1 MTSTARA
8 ARREDR
14 RAVGGSRFL
23 YDSFDLAQARIE
35 AQERVEEERRSGLEF
50 RLGRIEA
57 GLERLEKR
65 LWLAVYGV
73 AAGVVVHGAM
83 ALLAVRL

>member
-1 MTSTARA
+1 MSAQ
-8 ARREDR
+8 R

-35 AQERVEEERRSGLEF
+35 AQEKVDQERRAGLEY
-50 RLGRIEA
+50 RLGRIEET
-57 GLERLEKR
+57 LERVEKR
-65 LWLAVYGV
+65 LWLAVYGL

-83 ALLAVRL
+83 ALLATRI

>member
-1 MTSTARA
+1 MNAQ
-8 ARREDR
+8 RRSI
-14 RAVGGSRFL
+14 GGSRFL

-35 AQERVEEERRSGLEF
+35 AQEQVEQERRAGLEY

-57 GLERLEKR
+57 TLERLEKR

-73 AAGVVVHGAM
+73 AAGVLAHGALT
-83 ALLAVRL
+83 LLAAQN

>member
-1 MTSTARA
+1 MTAQ
-8 ARREDR
+8 R

-23 YDSFDLAQARIE
+23 YDSFDLAQARID
-35 AQERVEEERRSGLEF
+35 AQERVESERRAGLEY
-50 RLGRIEA
+50 RLSRIEE

-73 AAGVVVHGAM
+73 ASGVIVHGAL
-83 ALLAVRL
+83 ALLVTRL

>member
-1 MTSTARA
+1 MSSQLRA
-8 ARREDR
+8 ERRSDR
-14 RAVGGSRFL
+14 RAAGGSRFL

-35 AQERVEEERRSGLEF
+35 AQERVEQERRSGLEF
-50 RLGRIEA
+50 RLSRIETA
-57 GLERLEKR
+57 LERLEKR

>member
-1 MTSTARA
+1 MSAA
-8 ARREDR
+8 ARIDR

-23 YDSFDLAQARIE
+23 YDSFDLVQARIE
-35 AQERVEEERRSGLEF
+35 AQSRVEDERRAGLEY

-57 GLERLEKR
+57 ALERVEKR

-73 AAGVVVHGAM
+73 AAGVVVHGAL

>member
-1 MTSTARA
+1 MSAVHRA
-8 ARREDR
+8 DR
-14 RAVGGSRFL
+14 QAVGGSRFL

-35 AQERVEEERRSGLEF
+35 AQERVDEERRAGLDY

-65 LWLAVYGV
+65 LWLTVYGV
-73 AAGVVVHGAM
+73 AAGVLAHGAL
-83 ALLAVRL
+83 ALMAVRL

>member
-1 MTSTARA
+1 MSTQ
-8 ARREDR
+8 R
-14 RAVGGSRFL
+14 RAQVGGSRFL

-35 AQERVEEERRSGLEF
+35 AQERVAEERRAGLEY

-57 GLERLEKR
+57 AVERIEKR

-83 ALLAVRL
+83 ALMAARL

>member
-1 MTSTARA
+1 MSA
-8 ARREDR
+8 AQR

-35 AQERVEEERRSGLEF
+35 AQEKVEQERRAGLEY

-57 GLERLEKR
+57 AVERLEKR

-73 AAGVVVHGAM
+73 AAGVIVHGAM
-83 ALLAVRL
+83 ALMAVRL

>member
-1 MTSTARA
+1 MSAAARA
-8 ARREDR
+8 DR
-14 RAVGGSRFL
+14 RSAGGSRFL

-35 AQERVEEERRSGLEF
+35 AQERVEEERRAGLEF

-57 GLERLEKR
+57 AVERIEKR

-73 AAGVVVHGAM
+73 AAGVIVHGAM